1 MPYSNSK
8 CKGAEVMT
16 IGEKISKLRKENNYT
31 QEQLADILN
40 VSRQSVSKWESNTAY
55 PETDKL
61 IVLARL
67 FECSTDY
74 LLKDE
79 CTCKNGDFEK
89 SIDEGASVEA
99 EYPSRNQKVIGY
111 ILLAVSLIA
120 GILIFLLA
128 ESEEELYVPIPF
140 VISALT
146 CSLICLF
153 VRYKAA
159 YWCVW
164 AIVAPLVLFTPHIVG
179 WSALN
184 GINLVLIC
192 FYVTMFFVAR
202 KLFANFEI
210 SVSKKKSILVA
221 IGWIALIGLRIF
233 SYISATST
241 VINSAIGLFP
251 YMLMNLSVFVGIALL
266 LTYTV
271 CYSSN
276 LKRWKK

>member
-1 MPYSNSK
+1 
-8 CKGAEVMT
+8 MT

-79 CTCKNGDFEK
+79 CTCKSGEFDN
-89 SIDEGASVEA
+89 SIDDGTSAEA
-99 EYPSRNQKVIGY
+99 ECPSRNQKIIGY

-140 VISALT
+140 AVSILA

-153 VRYKAA
+153 VKYKAG

-164 AIVAPLVLFTPHIVG
+164 AIVAPLVLLTPHIVG

-184 GINLVLIC
+184 GINLVLIG
-192 FYVTMFFVAR
+192 FYIIMFFVAR
-202 KLFANFEI
+202 KLFSVFDI
-210 SVSKKKSILVA
+210 SVSRKKSILV
-221 IGWIALIGLRIF
+221 ITGWIALIGLRIF
-233 SYISATST
+233 SYISAKST
-241 VINSAIGLFP
+241 VIYSAIGLFP
-251 YMLMNLSVFVGIALL
+251 YMLMNLFVYVGISLL

-276 LKRWKK
+276 LKRSKK